1 MDTLNLGTK
10 EIVSVYLTD
19 KLGNITTVDTADFK
33 VLSEDEVDTV
43 MDWTVVTNIVGLRL
57 DCLIDTT
64 TGAGVGGLEPW
75 PEGTYKL
82 YARPSVPPEAP
93 IVGPFEFG
101 VS

>member
-1 MDTLNLGTK
+1 MDTLNIGTK

-19 KLGNITTVDTADFK
+19 RLGDITSIPNADFK
-33 VLSEDEVDTV
+33 IVTEDEVDTV
-43 MDWTVVTNIVGLRL
+43 ADWASVLNIVNMRV

-64 TGAGVGGLEPW
+64 GQAW
-75 PEGTYKL
+75 SEGTFKL
-82 YARPSVPPEAP
+82 YVRPNIPPEAP

>member
-1 MDTLNLGTK
+1 MDTLNIGTK

-19 KLGNITTVDTADFK
+19 RLGTIDVIPSADFK
-33 VLSEDEVDTV
+33 IVREDESGDPLVDWAAV
-43 MDWTVVTNIVGLRL
+43 ENITDLRV

-64 TGAGVGGLEPW
+64 GQNWT
-75 PEGTYKL
+75 EGTFKL
-82 YARPSVPPEAP
+82 YVRANIPPEAA